1 MGYIGACYNF
11 DMKISELGEFGLID
25 RLSNLIDKNRTESVS
40 NILIDKGDDAA
51 AWRTDSAINLT
62 TVDCLV
68 QDVHF
73 NLEKSD
79 WRELGWKTLA
89 VSLSDIAAMGGT
101 PRYALFSLALPEET
115 DVNDVAE
122 LYRGILE
129 LGNKYNVQ
137 IIGGNISKAP
147 IVFIDSIVYGVAETP
162 DIMLTRSAAK
172 PGDEIAVTGYLGAA
186 AGGLQIIKNDLSFS
200 DEINKPL
207 LQALNTPLPRI
218 DEGQKL
224 AANGVKCAM
233 DISDGLVADLEHIC
247 RASHSG
253 AVIDINAVPVH
264 PALKS
269 AFGDDALDMALSGGE
284 DYELLFTAPH
294 DIVENIK
301 KQINCPATV
310 IGKIVADDERR
321 VTLDNAGRPYIP
333 SDKGWN
339 HFGK

>member
-1 MGYIGACYNF
+1 
-11 DMKISELGEFGLID
+11 
-25 RLSNLIDKNRTESVS
+25 
-40 NILIDKGDDAA
+40 
-51 AWRTDSAINLT
+51 
-62 TVDCLV
+62 
-68 QDVHF
+68 
-73 NLEKSD
+73 
-79 WRELGWKTLA
+79 
-89 VSLSDIAAMGGT
+89 
-101 PRYALFSLALPEET
+101 
-115 DVNDVAE
+115 
-122 LYRGILE
+122 
-129 LGNKYNVQ
+129 
-137 IIGGNISKAP
+137 
-147 IVFIDSIVYGVAETP
+147 
-162 DIMLTRSAAK
+162 
-172 PGDEIAVTGYLGAA
+172 
-186 AGGLQIIKNDLSFS
+186 
-200 DEINKPL
+200 
-207 LQALNTPLPRI
+207 
-218 DEGQKL
+218 
-224 AANGVKCAM
+224 M